1 MAREQALQ
9 TLVQQLNSLSAQ
21 LDPAQHGLLKG
32 EITKLQ
38 QYRTRSA
45 FRIVVFGPFNYGKST
60 LLNALLGQ
68 KTLPMDL
75 VPTTGAT
82 IQVGYGPELHSR
94 IRLADGSMIS
104 EPGIEVLKQYA
115 ILDDR
120 RRMREDVVGVE
131 VSCPHPLLE
140 QGVELMDLPGTD
152 DREEQDQVVQAQ
164 LLRADLILQVLDG
177 RKLMTLVEREQLRDW
192 LQDQG
197 IETVVFVVNFLNL
210 MEEEEQKQV
219 SNRMRFVA
227 ESFRSKLPEGVSNLY
242 RVDALPALRA
252 QMQGDGS
259 ALQIS
264 GLPVLYSAIQTIVEA
279 YKDDRPALQIP
290 QVTPVAY
297 QLVSIWE
304 NRARRLR
311 DLIEGDQD
319 RRNKEVELKQKAQ
332 SLIQRGFDQG
342 VQDLRRW
349 LDRETLMSRYHG
361 SAQQALREFDFEN
374 WLKLSLELE
383 WGEYRRQIVN
393 WIDKAANM
401 FKLDKPATDLA
412 LYIPDAPQV
421 NVPPPPP
428 SVKRN
433 VDGTPVA
440 LAAGVGWLLGGPV
453 GAAVLGGASY
463 LINQSDPSGSSRRG
477 MSPEQYERELEQAFD
492 RAATQFLTQFSAQG
506 LSTLERY
513 IEATRH
519 LIRPEIKS
527 APVELSEQRA
537 QLQEVEGVLT
547 DLKQALE
554 QVEALQEPD
563 HPKEA
568 TV

>member
-1 MAREQALQ
+1 MAREEALQ
-9 TLVQQLNSLSAQ
+9 TLVQQLDSLSDQ

-32 EITKLQ
+32 EIAKLQ
-38 QYRTRSA
+38 TYRTRSTL
-45 FRIVVFGPFNYGKST
+45 RIVVFGPFNYGKST

-75 VPTTGAT
+75 VPTTGAA
-82 IQVGYGPELHSR
+82 IRVRYGPELSSR
-94 IRLADGSMIS
+94 IRLGDGSMIR

-115 ILDDR
+115 ILDQQ
-120 RRMREDVVGVE
+120 RRMREDVAEVE

-152 DREEQDQVVQAQ
+152 DQEEQDRVVQEQ
-164 LLRADLILQVLDG
+164 LLSADLILQVLDG

-192 LQDQG
+192 LQDRG

-210 MEEEEQKQV
+210 MEEEDQKQV

-259 ALQIS
+259 ALQVS
-264 GLPVLYSAIQTIVEA
+264 GLPLLYSAIQTIVGA

-297 QLVSIWE
+297 RMISIWE
-304 NRARRLR
+304 ERARGLR

-319 RRNKEVELKQKAQ
+319 RRSKEVELKHKAQ

-342 VQDLRRW
+342 VRDLRQW
-349 LDRETLMSRYHG
+349 LERDHLMSRYHG
-361 SAQQALREFDFEN
+361 PAKQALREFDFEN

-383 WGEYRRQIVN
+383 WGEYRKQIVN

-401 FKLDKPATDLA
+401 FKLDQPATDLS

-506 LSTLERY
+506 LSALERY
-513 IEATRH
+513 IEDTRY
-519 LIRPEIKS
+519 LIRPEIKT
-527 APVELSEQRA
+527 APVERSEQRA
-537 QLQEVEGVLT
+537 QQQEVEGVLT
-547 DLKQALE
+547 NLKQALE
-554 QVEALQEPD
+554 QVEALQET
-563 HPKEA
+563 EA
-568 TV
+568 DRRG